1 MELFIVWYSRDNG
14 WKPSRSMT
22 QEQAHLFANNLKLNG
37 YNVMI
42 SKRPQNTI
50 DDIIE
55 G

>member
-22 QEQAHLFANNLKLNG
+22 QEQANIYAKNLELDG
-37 YNVMI
+37 YNVII

-50 DDIIE
+50 DDILE
-55 G
+55 S